1 METRVAVISMIITK
15 EESVEAMNA
24 LMHQYAAFVVG
35 RMGIPYRQKG
45 VNIISI
51 VIDAPMDQ
59 INALTGSLGRLD
71 GVGVDWVF
79 SCGAFGRRSLARGS
93 FAGSSLT
100 GCSFARRASFSGGR
114 VFEGRYANLG
124 QRNRLEFGL
133 IGDSAFQLGDD
144 LLMNTLER

>member
-71 GVGVDWVF
+71 GVSAKV
-79 SCGAFGRRSLARGS
+79 
-93 FAGSSLT
+93 T
-100 GCSFARRASFSGGR
+100 
-114 VFEGRYANLG
+114 YA
-124 QRNRLEFGL
+124 Q
-133 IGDSAFQLGDD
+133 I
-144 LLMNTLER
+144 

>member
-24 LMHQYAAFVVG
+24 LMHQYPAFVVG

-71 GVGVDWVF
+71 GVSAKV
-79 SCGAFGRRSLARGS
+79 
-93 FAGSSLT
+93 T
-100 GCSFARRASFSGGR
+100 
-114 VFEGRYANLG
+114 YA
-124 QRNRLEFGL
+124 Q
-133 IGDSAFQLGDD
+133 I
-144 LLMNTLER
+144 